1 MSYHRHGAA
10 LDMKGLLRGFVLV
23 TLLPG
28 TAAGQNAPLPDMDAI
43 ARALGVTCDYCHTR
57 GSAEAPESPAAAAAR
72 TRLQIARDMIEMTRT
87 LNATVQKA
95 TGRTPGATE
104 VRCVTCHRGVAIP
117 NQLSDVVLQTA
128 VQQGG
133 AAAADQYR
141 ELRRRYYGGQSYDF
155 GEAELFR
162 AVQRLVDARPTD
174 AIALL
179 EMNLEFHP
187 QSAMSHVLLA
197 QCHVRRRDPDAA
209 IRSLEQALELDP
221 SNGFARGRLVQLLED
236 RRRRTPQ

>member
-1 MSYHRHGAA
+1 
-10 LDMKGLLRGFVLV
+10 MKGFLRTVLLV

-28 TAAGQNAPLPDMDAI
+28 TAAAQNAPLPDMDAI
-43 ARALGVTCDYCHTR
+43 ARALGVTCDYCHVR
-57 GSAEAPESPAAAAAR
+57 GTEVPESSAAAAR
-72 TRLQIARDMIEMTRT
+72 TRQQIARDMIEMTRA

-95 TGRTPGATE
+95 TGRSTGVTE
-104 VRCVTCHRGVAIP
+104 VHCVTCHRGVAIP
-117 NQLSDVVLQTA
+117 KQLSDIVLQTT

-155 GEAELFR
+155 SEAELLR
-162 AVQRLVDARPTD
+162 ALQRLVDARPTD
-174 AIALL
+174 AIVLL

-187 QSAMSHVLLA
+187 QSATSHVLLA
-197 QCHVRRRDPDAA
+197 QAYLRRRDPEAA
-209 IRSLEQALELDP
+209 IRSLEKALELDP
-221 SNGFARGRLVQLLED
+221 SNGFARGRLTQLLED